1 MARSGIEA
9 PPRALGIGALSA
21 RAGVHI
27 ETVRYYERI
36 GIMPKPPRTE
46 GGHRIYDSDHLK
58 RLAFIR
64 RARELGFS
72 LDEVRG
78 LLELVDG
85 GDLTCGEV
93 QRTTLAHAADVRRKM
108 ADLQRMEAML
118 RAMAAQCEGGD
129 VPQCPALDVLWS
141 GR

>member
-21 RAGVHI
+21 RTGVHV

-36 GIMPKPPRTE
+36 GIMPTSPRTE
-46 GGHRIYDSDHLK
+46 GGHRIYDSDHLE

-85 GDLTCGEV
+85 GGLTCGEV
-93 QRTTLAHAADVRRKM
+93 QLPHHGREPEARGAGVPEGSGEALLLRGMTGREMPWAA
-108 ADLQRMEAML
+108 
-118 RAMAAQCEGGD
+118 RA
-129 VPQCPALDVLWS
+129 CPC
-141 GR
+141 